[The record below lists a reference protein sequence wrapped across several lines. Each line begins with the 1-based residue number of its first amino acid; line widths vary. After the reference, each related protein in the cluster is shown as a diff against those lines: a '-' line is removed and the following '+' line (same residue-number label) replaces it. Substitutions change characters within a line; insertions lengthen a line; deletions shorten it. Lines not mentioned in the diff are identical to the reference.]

1 MYASTLPRS
10 NWLRRASI
18 RLAWYRHMPAS
29 SIVLFSQ
36 TRLQVRFSVK
46 SWRSSLRAHFN
57 SGPSLFWGNH
67 GQPHEIITTPDRNL
81 PETPPPPHLTITLTL
96 SLTLSPLMRRVLRG
110 GDYWPGF
117 VRAPFIRCGRQVRR
131 KVGQCI
137 GALREVHRLSH

>member
-1 MYASTLPRS
+1 
-10 NWLRRASI
+10 
-18 RLAWYRHMPAS
+18 MPAS

-36 TRLQVRFSVK
+36 TRLQIRFSVK

-96 SLTLSPLMRRVLRG
+96 SLTLSPLMRGVLRG
-110 GDYWPGF
+110 GIIDRDLSGHPLYG
-117 VRAPFIRCGRQVRR
+117 VVGRFDE
-131 KVGQCI
+131 KLGN
-137 GALREVHRLSH
+137 A